1 MKILLLGKDGQVGT
15 ELRRTLLPLGDVI
28 AIGRADHNLEN
39 LSGLDHLL
47 TLHHPDIIVN
57 AAAYTAVDKAESDEE
72 TAFLVNAD
80 VPTILAR
87 HAQKNNTILV
97 HYSTDYVFD
106 GQKKTPYLETDT
118 VNPQSIYATS
128 KRAGENAI
136 LYSGCNHLIF
146 RTSWVFSCGGKNFI
160 NTILKLA
167 KERDS
172 IHIVADQCGAP
183 TSAELIADVTA
194 LALSSYRQNA
204 FKNGIYHL
212 TSSGSITW
220 YHLACYVVDKALK
233 NGMILK
239 LTLDQIHPISTAEY
253 PLPAKRPKN
262 SRLDISVLS
271 NALALHIPD
280 WSVHVDRVIDQLTQL
295 ERSL

>member
-57 AAAYTAVDKAESDEE
+57 AAAYTAVDKE

>member
-28 AIGRADHNLEN
+28 AIGRADHNLEY